1 MALCGELSAF
11 SDSLAHLELA
21 TTPAA
26 SWLSGL
32 QGLTTLSCLS
42 LRGCSNL
49 AAAAVQQ
56 VLQQLPQ
63 VGSEAQGGC
72 RSCFLHTTC

>member
-21 TTPAA
+21 ARAPAA
-26 SWLSGL
+26 AWLSGL
-32 QGLTTLSCLS
+32 QGLTNLSCLS
-42 LRGCSNL
+42 LRGCRNL

-63 VGSEAQGGC
+63 VGPGPLLYC
-72 RSCFLHTTC
+72 C